1 MIVLEMFIAMIA
13 GLLLP
18 HTEPTKEDAPEKVEN
33 TEPAGT
39 IHEETAEVAVGEQV
53 EQDRRGTEESAEVA
67 VGEQVEQ
74 DNKNHEESAANAA
87 KKSKKK
93 TKAVEEEVDV
103 DIDMF
108 SDKCIT
114 LCLFTWP
121 KVL

>member
-1 MIVLEMFIAMIA
+1 MGVLVVIVLEMFIAMIA

-18 HTEPTKEDAPEKVEN
+18 HTEPTKENAPEKVEN

-39 IHEETAEVAVGEQV
+39 IHEET
-53 EQDRRGTEESAEVA
+53 AEVA

-93 TKAVEEEVDV
+93 TKAVEEE
-103 DIDMF
+103 
-108 SDKCIT
+108 
-114 LCLFTWP
+114 
-121 KVL
+121 

>member
-1 MIVLEMFIAMIA
+1 MSVFKMFIVMIA

-53 EQDRRGTEESAEVA
+53 EQDRSA
-67 VGEQVEQ
+67 
-74 DNKNHEESAANAA
+74 EESAAKEEKAA

-93 TKAVEEEVDV
+93 
-103 DIDMF
+103 
-108 SDKCIT
+108 
-114 LCLFTWP
+114 P
-121 KVL
+121 RR